1 MTMMYGDLQSRCAE
15 CSEPIDYCQG
25 HADIYNACPWCNDED
40 DDEPDTDTLCRSH
53 LAEYEGLSEDELD
66 RMEDEQASELL

>member
-1 MTMMYGDLQSRCAE
+1 MD
-15 CSEPIDYCQG
+15 
-25 HADIYNACPWCNDED
+25 NARDTCPWCLD
-40 DDEPDTDTLCRSH
+40 DNVEEYSPLLCRSH